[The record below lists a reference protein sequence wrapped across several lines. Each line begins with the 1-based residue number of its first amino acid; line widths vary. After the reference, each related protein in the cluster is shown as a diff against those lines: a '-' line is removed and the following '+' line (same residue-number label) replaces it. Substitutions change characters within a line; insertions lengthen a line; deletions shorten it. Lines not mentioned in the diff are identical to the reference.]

1 MTQVHP
7 PIAVIGS
14 PNSTTTFTVDILE
27 TARDRAL
34 DHAWVTFEVVERFN
48 GRSYRKRAR
57 RARHQP
63 ADRDD
68 TRVSTHFGQ

>member
-1 MTQVHP
+1 MRQYRVSQEPAFGRANDVPPLEAPAPVPASPAPLITA

-34 DHAWVTFEVVERFN
+34 DHA
-48 GRSYRKRAR
+48 
-57 RARHQP
+57 
-63 ADRDD
+63 
-68 TRVSTHFGQ
+68 